1 MIREEQ
7 NLNVERTKQVTR
19 TEGVGFSVKTEP
31 PAQVA
36 AMSGPRYRDRSTLS
50 CTHCRHPGHEVA
62 ECFLLHGYPDWY
74 YEQGREGRG
83 GRTPTSESRDIS
95 QRNSDRRGGRPAK
108 TSARGRGRANNA
120 RVVGSSDNGNDQI
133 AQLISLLQS
142 QRSTTS
148 SERLSGKTYLS
159 DVIID
164 TGASHHMTGDC
175 SILTDVTDIV
185 PSSVIFPDGKRSKAT
200 KRGVLSLNSSYQLTD
215 VLFVPDFNCTL
226 ISVSKLLRQ
235 TGCIAIFTD
244 TLCFL
249 QDRFTRTLIGA
260 GEEREGVYYF
270 TGVQA
275 ARANKAAK
283 DTSVSEALWHRR
295 LGHPSS
301 TVLLSLPFC
310 DRSPSVVE
318 EIKKCDICFLAK
330 QTRESFNDSINK
342 ASDCFS
348 LVHGDVWGPYRTP
361 STCGAVY
368 FLTLVDDYSRSV
380 WTYLVTAQSE
390 VPQLIRN
397 FCAMTERQFEKPV
410 KAFRSDNGTEFMCL
424 TSYFHE
430 HGIIHQTSCVD
441 TPQQNRRVE
450 RKHRHI
456 LNVA

>member
-1 MIREEQ
+1 
-7 NLNVERTKQVTR
+7 
-19 TEGVGFSVKTEP
+19 
-31 PAQVA
+31 
-36 AMSGPRYRDRSTLS
+36 MS
-50 CTHCRHPGHEVA
+50 
-62 ECFLLHGYPDWY
+62 
-74 YEQGREGRG
+74 
-83 GRTPTSESRDIS
+83 
-95 QRNSDRRGGRPAK
+95 
-108 TSARGRGRANNA
+108 
-120 RVVGSSDNGNDQI
+120 
-133 AQLISLLQS
+133 
-142 QRSTTS
+142 
-148 SERLSGKTYLS
+148 
-159 DVIID
+159 
-164 TGASHHMTGDC
+164 GDC

-275 ARANKAAK
+275 ARAKKAAK

-318 EIKKCDICFLAK
+318 EIKKCDICFRAK

-380 WTYLVTAQSE
+380 WTYLMTAKSE